1 MKIIF
6 LINPNGYGHL
16 FRTIDII
23 KSLKKK
29 IRFKVYCSNLHKK
42 KIKKELRFKFEIKTF
57 SSLSNLKNNPFNS
70 LEKLAK
76 KNLITKSDLNKYD
89 LIISDNLINLNLP
102 FSKLYLMANFLW
114 SETYTKKTLSRKRYL
129 KIENEFFRKY
139 KNRVICNKFFSTK
152 KIKNFKNLKIDF
164 TGNKMKQPKTNDTI
178 FFYHSPGDYYPK
190 RLLTNLKKGNFEV
203 FSNFRIRDDST
214 KFINLEKNKNFLKN
228 ISIIISK
235 PGLGII
241 KDIIRYQQKF
251 FVIFK
256 KKNIEYLNNYLKLKK
271 YNLID
276 QKKHY
281 DEREIL
287 ENVLKLKKNQ
297 KRYNK
302 SHFKIFKFNGA
313 TTIYN
318 YIKNAK

>member
-29 IRFKVYCSNLHKK
+29 IKFKVYCSDLHKK
-42 KIKKELRFKFEIKTF
+42 KIKKEFKFKFKIKTF
-57 SSLSNLKNNPFNS
+57 TSLSNFKNNQFNY

-76 KNLITKSDLNKYD
+76 KNLITKYDLNKYD

-129 KIENEFFRKY
+129 KIENEFFTKY
-139 KNRVICNKFFSTK
+139 KNRVICNKYFSTK
-152 KIKNFKNLKIDF
+152 KIKSFKNLKIDF
-164 TGNKMKQPKTNDTI
+164 TGNKMSQSKINNTI

-190 RLLTNLKKGNFEV
+190 KLLADLKKRNFEV
-203 FSNFRIRDDST
+203 FSNFKTQDDDT
-214 KFINLEKNKNFLKN
+214 KYVNLETNKNFLKN
-228 ISIIISK
+228 ISMIISK

-241 KDIIRYQQKF
+241 KDIIRYQKKF

-276 QKKHY
+276 QKKHN
-281 DEREIL
+281 DEKEIL
-287 ENVLKLKKNQ
+287 ENILKLKKN
-297 KRYNK
+297 KKHYNK
-302 SHFKIFKFNGA
+302 SNFEIFKFNGA
-313 TTIYN
+313 KTIYN